1 MRPWKKLTT
10 LICSA
15 ALLVAI
21 NQPLAAAPR
30 IAPITSGP
38 HLLGG
43 VANGKWI
50 DAETTAQQLSGG
62 ESYRVYTT
70 AGQIGSGKGSAPEP
84 GIFCYDLQVLRLNPE
99 PKTAEFAAI
108 GGTHN
113 PLPRKLRTH
122 SPNTTVYRQA
132 VADLLRAKGIANPDV
147 RITKIVRFDL
157 EGDGVDEVVLSA
169 TRINPATPYHADA
182 GDYSF
187 VVLRKI
193 INGKVQ
199 TLPIAQ
205 NYYPKATNDAPVSYT
220 IPAIA
225 DFNGDGKLDIMVR
238 ESYFEGVGLGL
249 YTVQGSKVTKVLS
262 GGCGV

>member
-1 MRPWKKLTT
+1 MRHWKKLTT

-15 ALLVAI
+15 GLLI
-21 NQPLAAAPR
+21 GIHQPLAAAPR
-30 IAPITSGP
+30 ITPIASGP

-43 VANGKWI
+43 VQNGKWI

-62 ESYRVYTT
+62 ESYRTYTT
-70 AGQIGSGKGSAPEP
+70 TGQIGSSKGSAAEP
-84 GIFCYDLQVLRLNPE
+84 GIFCYGLQVLSLNPQ
-99 PKTAEFAAI
+99 PKTSEFAAI
-108 GGTHN
+108 GGSHN
-113 PLPRKLRTH
+113 PLPRKLRAH
-122 SPNTTVYRQA
+122 SINTPVYRQA
-132 VADLLRAKGIANPDV
+132 VADLLRAQGIANPDV

-157 EGDGVDEVVLSA
+157 EGDGVDEVVISA
-169 TRINPATPYHADA
+169 TSAQLNTHFHAAA
-182 GDYSF
+182 GDYSL

-249 YTVQGSKVTKVLS
+249 YTVQGSKVAKVLG